1 MRVRAFFLSVV
12 ASLFAC
18 ESAPLPQAP
27 ASSPV
32 ERARTLLQGQSELP
46 PRAELAALAQAVAIE
61 ALKEGN
67 PEEQA
72 RLYRTAAELRLR
84 SFRALHV
91 EADAHEAL
99 TLLAD
104 AARAQKGKESACES
118 ERLRA
123 KVLGELHHDA
133 QLTWRE
139 LHQAKVR
146 AEPLAQAGES
156 ACVRGLTGDLEL
168 LSAFRLS
175 GEALAEA
182 TRLARRNEPSVPA
195 TVVPTSSVA
204 QLPAAPSADLVVS
217 PSALKLSDEPVK
229 VTKIDTYPAEGGGRV
244 VVHLSGPTTF
254 QAGALAKDASNSKDA
269 RIYVDIDRAKVKG
282 VKREIE
288 VGGAIKRVRVAP
300 RDKGA
305 RIVLDLAESL
315 SRKVYYLPEPFR
327 IVIDATNSAA
337 ATGAAAASPGALKR
351 VAIDP
356 GHGGHDSGA
365 VGPTGLTEKEV
376 ALDVAR
382 RAASLLS
389 SELNLET
396 ILTRDDD
403 VFIPLEERTAR
414 ANAFHAD
421 LFVSIHCNASENGDA
436 RGIEVFVL
444 DHDRDMNRANSRI
457 AALENGVRSKT
468 LDGALDAEM
477 ASIASRLRSGEIGAS
492 SRRLGLLL
500 EKSALA
506 SLGSRYADINDH
518 GLKSAGFYVL
528 MGAEMP
534 AVLFETS
541 FISNPEDEARL
552 AKADYRQNLADAVVN
567 AIRAYRE
574 GK

>member
-1 MRVRAFFLSVV
+1 
-12 ASLFAC
+12 
-18 ESAPLPQAP
+18 
-27 ASSPV
+27 
-32 ERARTLLQGQSELP
+32 LQGTSELP
-46 PRAELAALAQAVAIE
+46 PRAELAALAQAVAVE
-61 ALKEGN
+61 ALKESN
-67 PEEQA
+67 AEEQA

-84 SFRALHV
+84 SFRSLHV

-104 AARAQKGKESACES
+104 AARAQKGKETACES
-118 ERLRA
+118 ERTRA
-123 KVLGELHHDA
+123 KLLGELHHDA
-133 QLTWRE
+133 QLSWRE

-146 AEPLAQAGES
+146 AEPLEQAGES
-156 ACVRGLTGDLEL
+156 ACVRGLVADLEL

-182 TRLARRNEPSVPA
+182 TRLARRNEPSVPGPA
-195 TVVPTSSVA
+195 LASASVA
-204 QLPAAPSADLVVS
+204 LPLPAAPSADLVVS
-217 PSALKLSDEPVK
+217 PSALKVSDEPVK

-254 QAGALAKDASNSKDA
+254 QAGALAKDATTSKDA

-337 ATGAAAASPGALKR
+337 ATASASASPAGLRR

-457 AALENGVRSKT
+457 AALENGVRSKS

-506 SLGSRYADINDH
+506 SLRSRYPDVSDH

-567 AIRAYRE
+567 AVRAYRE